1 MLLGIR
7 WKSMRLKIIAWSFIP
22 TTIILGA
29 VALVMFLAYQQVT
42 EDLVLER
49 NQDLA
54 RLAAGQLAAELS
66 DYSGALTALAR
77 TADIYRA
84 DPQSQQAVLTRAAG
98 RLADFDGGLLIL
110 NTHGTVVAAYP
121 DRPDALGVDWSD
133 RAYFQQILGGSGP
146 VVSNFTTDGVQGQAA
161 VAAAVPITD
170 EQGTFRGTLVG
181 LFRLGESTVSPFYDS
196 IVKLQ
201 ASETGSTEIVDANGR
216 LLYHP
221 NRSLI
226 GQDFSTE
233 PFVQQVMAGQAGSQ
247 RTEAIDGAE
256 ILVAYAPVSGTPW
269 GLITAEKWSTLLEAG
284 QGYRYFLLFLLA
296 LGIIVPALVVTA
308 GVQLLTQPI
317 NELIEGAKAVA
328 MGNFG
333 HTIKVNTGDELEEL
347 ATQFNRMSA
356 QLKRSYNYLEQRIA
370 GRTQALSTINAIAAV
385 VSRSMDLDETLQD
398 ALDKTLEIT
407 STEAGAV
414 LLLDDDEE
422 QLRLTSRRGLSPAMV
437 ALANELPLETDVTVQ
452 RAIRK
457 GRPVIRE
464 LAEYPTGAWHDL
476 LVEEG
481 WQRVISLPLV
491 TKGKSMGTITL
502 LTRSAEMLIVE
513 HIQLLAA
520 IGQQIGV
527 AIENAQLYAQAQQLA
542 MAKERQRLARDLHDS
557 VTQAL
562 YGVTL
567 YAEAANRQI
576 AAGEMEMATQNLDEL
591 RATAQEALREIRLL
605 IFELRPPVLEEQG
618 LAAALQARLETVEGR
633 SGLKTVLDVENKPEA
648 RLPLDTEMGLYRIAQ
663 EALNN
668 VLKHAEAKE
677 VHVCLAAAPSEQ
689 KVVLEII
696 DDGQGFD
703 ATNGLG
709 SGRLGLHTMRERA
722 GLLDGDLTITSQP
735 GAGTQIRVEIKYDQR
750 N

>member
-1 MLLGIR
+1 
-7 WKSMRLKIIAWSFIP
+7 MRLKIIAWSFIP

-29 VALVMFLAYQQVT
+29 VALVMFMAYQQVT

-54 RLAAGQLAAELS
+54 RLAGSQLATELS
-66 DYSGALTALAR
+66 EYSTILTTLAR
-77 TADIYRA
+77 TGAIYRA
-84 DPQSQQAVLTRAAG
+84 DPQSQQDALEQAG
-98 RLADFDGGLLIL
+98 NRLVVFDGGVLIL

-121 DRPDALGVDWSD
+121 ERPDALGADWSD
-133 RAYFQQILGGSGP
+133 RPYFQQILRSSGP
-146 VVSNFTTDGVQGQAA
+146 VFSNITEDGLDGRQVITIS
-161 VAAAVPITD
+161 VPITD
-170 EQGTFRGTLVG
+170 EQGAFRGTLVG
-181 LFRLGESTVSPFYDS
+181 LFRLGEITISPFYGS
-196 IVKLQ
+196 IVKLRV
-201 ASETGSTEIVDANGR
+201 SETGSTELVDDTGR
-216 LLYHP
+216 LIYQADP
-221 NRSLI
+221 TQV
-226 GQDFSTE
+226 GQDFSAE
-233 PFVQQVMAGQAGSQ
+233 PFVQQVMAGRVGSQ
-247 RTEAIDGAE
+247 RTQDIDGTE
-256 ILVAYAPVSGTPW
+256 ILVAYAPVPGTPW
-269 GLITAEKWSTLLEAG
+269 GLITEEKWATLLEAG
-284 QGYRYFLLFLLA
+284 QGYQYFLLFLLA

-317 NELIEGAKAVA
+317 NDLIEGAKAVA

-333 HTIKVNTGDELEEL
+333 HTITVNTGDELQEL

-356 QLKRSYNYLEQRIA
+356 QLQRSYNYLEQRIA
-370 GRTQALSTINAIAAV
+370 GRTQALSTINAISAV

-407 STEAGAV
+407 STTVGGV
-414 LLLDDDEE
+414 FLLNEGED
-422 QLRLTSRRGLSPAMV
+422 QLHLTAQRGMSDAMV
-437 ALANELPLETDVTVQ
+437 AVVSEFPLETDITAQ

-464 LAEYPTGAWHDL
+464 LADYPEGTWHDL
-476 LVEEG
+476 LTTED
-481 WQRVISLPLV
+481 WQRIISLPLV
-491 TKGKSMGTITL
+491 TKGNSIGTITL
-502 LTRSAEMLIVE
+502 FTHSPDLLIVE

-576 AAGEMEMATQNLDEL
+576 AVGETDRAVENLSEL

-618 LAAALQARLETVEGR
+618 LAAALQARLESVEGR
-633 SGLKTVLDVENKPEA
+633 SGLKTILDVENKPEA
-648 RLPLDTEMGLYRIAQ
+648 RLPMDTEVGLYRIAQ

-668 VLKHAEAKE
+668 VLKHAQAHE
-677 VHVCLAAAPSEQ
+677 VHVCLQDLPAEH
-689 KVVLEII
+689 KVVLEIA

-703 ATNGLG
+703 ATNGNG

-722 GLLDGDLTITSQP
+722 ALLNGDLTISSQP
-735 GAGTQIRVEIKYDQR
+735 GQGTRIRVEITYDKV